1 MITFSSFSRP
11 PCGVDDV
18 LYRPFLGLGQTH
30 LSAPTVTAIAVPL
43 LLAGFWYWRRL
54 GRISVLPI
62 RRRIRRI
69 SLLMA
74 GVAMIATAAATGWID
89 PDVWPI
95 SYLSVWAVAMIT
107 LLILVLCAVLDAVV
121 SIRLH
126 QRIVDRRLFRD
137 TIRLQ
142 SAIERS
148 GGDDVGKEPPNA

>member
-1 MITFSSFSRP
+1 MITLSSFSRP
-11 PCGVDDV
+11 LGGVDDV
-18 LYRPFLGLGQTH
+18 LYRPFLGLARTH

-62 RRRIRRI
+62 RRRIRRF

-89 PDVWPI
+89 PDVSPI
-95 SYLSVWAVAMIT
+95 SYLSVWAVVMIT
-107 LLILVLCAVLDAVV
+107 LLILVLCAVIDAVV

-126 QRIVDRRLFRD
+126 QRIVDRRLVRD

-148 GGDDVGKEPPNA
+148 GGDDVGKEPSNA